1 MDDLKQY
8 FTVPQV
14 AEKLGVSA
22 DWVRIL
28 IKKKHLRAKL
38 LIGLAWVAFG
48 MISLETNESVR
59 WTDYGYLV
67 VGLLYLGHYW
77 ADRTW
82 QYLTIENGVIGL
94 LYIGHYLHDRANQ
107 YLTIENGT
115 IRKNGLY
122 GLGRKINLQDV
133 YWIKKFAGD
142 YTLKTQQG
150 DLKID
155 TDLIDAESLADLNKV
170 LSALDLPPEKTP
182 FAELA

>member
-1 MDDLKQY
+1 MKIK
-8 FTVPQV
+8 F
-14 AEKLGVSA
+14 
-22 DWVRIL
+22 
-28 IKKKHLRAKL
+28 KKKRLRAKL

-77 ADRTW
+77 VDRTW
-82 QYLTIENGVIGL
+82 QYLTIENGVI
-94 LYIGHYLHDRANQ
+94 
-107 YLTIENGT
+107 
-115 IRKNGLY
+115 RKNRLY
-122 GLGRKINLQDV
+122 GFGGAIALKDLV
-133 YWIKKFAGD
+133 WIKKFAGD

-150 DLKID
+150 ELKID

-182 FAELA
+182 FAKLA